1 MKKNDIAHL
10 PLSTVRKPL
19 WAKSL
24 QLGLLLPSL
33 LGVFLLTA
41 PADAAKLQSWRFDA
55 NQNRLFFTTNGRV
68 QPKAQMVYN
77 PARLVIDLPGV
88 TLGRPKM
95 EQMVGRGIKSV
106 RVGQFNSTTTRM
118 VLELENGYT
127 LDPQEVRF
135 QGITP
140 QQWVVEIPT
149 PQRTNQA
156 SRPPVPLPLPTENT
170 RAVTSLENIEVT
182 PEEIIFRTSG
192 RNPILD
198 IKRAADGSSTTIDLR
213 ATTLSPDM
221 ENDFPSN
228 VNGVKN
234 ISVRQLESSPPMVR
248 VTLETETDTP
258 NWRAQIVAGGAILK
272 PDFGRGPVGVVPPV
286 NPPVRPP
293 EISNPPA
300 PLPRPNN
307 RIVIVVDPGH
317 GGRDPGAVG
326 WGGIQEK
333 EIVLDISRQV
343 ASSLEQQGIQ
353 AILTR
358 NDDREIDLAPRV
370 QLAERLDATLFV
382 SIHANA
388 INMNRPDVNG
398 LETYYYSSGLG
409 LARSIHNSILQS
421 VDIKNRGVRQA
432 GFYVIKR
439 TSMPAV
445 LVEVGFVTGR
455 EDSQN
460 LANPTHRAQLAQA
473 ISRGIVQYLQQR

>member
-10 PLSTVRKPL
+10 PHSKVGKPF

-33 LGVFLLTA
+33 LGFFLVTA

-68 QPKAQMVYN
+68 QPKAQMIYN

-106 RVGQFNSTTTRM
+106 RVGQFNSQTTRM
-118 VLELENGYT
+118 VVELADGYT

-149 PQRTNQA
+149 PERTNQV
-156 SRPPVPLPLPTENT
+156 SRPPASLPVATENIK
-170 RAVTSLENIEVT
+170 AVTSLENIEVT
-182 PEEIIFRTSG
+182 PEEIIFSTSG
-192 RNPILD
+192 RSPQVD
-198 IKRAADGSSTTIDLR
+198 VKRAADGSSTTIDIR

-221 ENDFPSN
+221 ENNFPTN

-234 ISVRQLESSPPMVR
+234 INVTQLESSPPMVR
-248 VTLETETDTP
+248 VTLETETDAP

-272 PDFGRGPVGVVPPV
+272 PDFGNEPVGVIPPV
-286 NPPVRPP
+286 NPPVTPP
-293 EISNPPA
+293 RTSNPPA

-317 GGRDPGAVG
+317 GGKDPGAVG
-326 WGGIQEK
+326 WGRIQEK
-333 EIVLDISRQV
+333 DIVLDISRQV

-358 NDDREIDLAPRV
+358 NDDREIDLEPRV
-370 QLAERLDATLFV
+370 QLAERVDATLFV

-388 INMNRPDVNG
+388 ISMSRPDVNG
-398 LETYYYSSGLG
+398 LETYYYSNGLG
-409 LARSIHNSILQS
+409 LARTIHNSILQS

-460 LANPTHRAQLAQA
+460 LSNPTHRTKLAQA